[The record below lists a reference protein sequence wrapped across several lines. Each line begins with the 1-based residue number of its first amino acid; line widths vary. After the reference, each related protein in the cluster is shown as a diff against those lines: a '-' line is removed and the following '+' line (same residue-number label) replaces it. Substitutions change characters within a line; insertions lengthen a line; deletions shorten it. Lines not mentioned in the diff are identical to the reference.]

1 MYSNSKEQI
10 SLEEAYRKVYVEEKE
25 CPCGGH
31 DDSDCQCDDKCEKC
45 HKLKDECECENVN
58 ESLVGVA
65 SSIVAHDTPGAV
77 ISDLARWAF
86 VIGGTIANT
95 ALFLNKDKA
104 AQFIAELMEYG
115 QFKTIVK
122 EIEDDLRSDDINR
135 LKHAHNQ
142 KVRLLRLLDNVV
154 IRKAVQMGLLDNAE
168 DAIDKLNRDIDTV
181 DQHVKEIQEM

>member
-1 MYSNSKEQI
+1 MYSNSREQV
-10 SLEEAYRKVYVEEKE
+10 SLEEAYRKVYVEEKD

-31 DDSDCQCDDKCEKC
+31 DENECQCDDKCEKC
-45 HKLKDECECENVN
+45 HKPKDECECENVN
-58 ESLVGVA
+58 ESLVDVA
-65 SSIVAHDTPGAV
+65 TSFVAHDTPGAV
-77 ISDLARWAF
+77 ITDLARWAF

-95 ALFLNKDKA
+95 ALFLNRNKA
-104 AQFIAELMEYG
+104 AEFIAELMEYS

-122 EIEDDLRSDDINR
+122 EIEDDLKSDDINR

-154 IRKAVQMGLLDNAE
+154 IRKAVKAGLLE
-168 DAIDKLNRDIDTV
+168 DASDWIDKLNRDVDIV